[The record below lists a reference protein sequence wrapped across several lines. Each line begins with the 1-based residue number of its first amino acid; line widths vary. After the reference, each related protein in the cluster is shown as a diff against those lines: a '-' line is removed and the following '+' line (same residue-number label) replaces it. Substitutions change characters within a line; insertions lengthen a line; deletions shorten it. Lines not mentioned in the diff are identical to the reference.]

1 MFCLKIGNKPASE
14 RPVGEYPYRV
24 EKDDGNIALCVQAY
38 TFTKYLGHLDLTFDD
53 AGNVGAYSGNP
64 ILLDNSVAK
73 GCIMLPHISP
83 VNVLQH
89 LIHLMKRM
97 GLAKY
102 DQFCLNI

>member
-1 MFCLKIGNKPASE
+1 MFNLKIGNKPASE

-53 AGNVGAYSGNP
+53 AGNVGAYSGNL

-83 VNVLQH
+83 SKFNTFNE
-89 LIHLMKRM
+89 KN
-97 GLAKY
+97 G
-102 DQFCLNI
+102 FS